1 MTFSDTVMME
11 LGITQSTDTRNK
23 RSSIRTSHVCQR
35 HRAAGRN
42 QQVEGYKHKH
52 TQQSSNTESCAKRLC
67 QILANNIYHGGR
79 VIGLRI
85 YKRYC
90 LKK

>member
-52 TQQSSNTESCAKRLC
+52 TAE
-67 QILANNIYHGGR
+67 
-79 VIGLRI
+79 
-85 YKRYC
+85 
-90 LKK
+90 